1 MEKRETKKGAI
12 VISITNSCGS
22 AGCAYKQY
30 TMPYM
35 GTKEDFQ
42 RHLKEKFKTFKAA

>member
-1 MEKRETKKGAI
+1 MKKNSKKGAPSKI
-12 VISITNSCGS
+12 LASCGS

-35 GTKEDFQ
+35 GTREDFR
-42 RHLKEKFKTFKAA
+42 RHLKEKFLPYKQAA